1 MGMGLKPVKKWP
13 PRCKWYRPDGSG
25 GGHSFVSVIG
35 RPWQGLETTPNNI
48 LSVCGDGSGGEV
60 VKAVVR

>member
-1 MGMGLKPVKKWP
+1 
-13 PRCKWYRPDGSG
+13 DGSG